1 MSHYFDEQPRVASR
15 PASVHMKLRDFE
27 AELVADRGVFSATRI
42 DPGTALLLNV
52 GSVSQGSL
60 DSTGNLLDL
69 GCGYGP
75 IAVTLAHRN
84 PRATVWALDTNRRA
98 LDLVATN
105 AAALGFSNVIAATAD
120 EVPADVR
127 FDQIWSNPPVRIG
140 KAALQDLLL
149 AWLSRL
155 VPGGRAVM
163 VMSRNLGADSLSK
176 WLESNAMTVRRNS
189 SKRGYRI
196 LEVRGLPG
204 AAGTHEAA
212 KTPGAA
218 ATPGAKGACGEGEA
232 HQ

>member
-15 PASVHMKLRDFE
+15 PTSVHMKLRDFE
-27 AELVADRGVFSATRI
+27 ADLVADRGVFSATRI
-42 DPGTALLLNV
+42 DPGTALLLDI
-52 GSVSQGSL
+52 GSASPVRL

-75 IAVTLAHRN
+75 ISVALAHRN

-105 AAALGFSNVIAATAD
+105 AAALRFSNVIPATAD

-149 AWLSRL
+149 AWLGRL
-155 VPGGRAVM
+155 VPEGQAIL

-176 WLESNAMTVRRNS
+176 WLESTGMTVRRTS

-204 AAGTHEAA
+204 AAGITGAA
-212 KTPGAA
+212 GTPGEAE
-218 ATPGAKGACGEGEA
+218 AC
-232 HQ
+232 Q